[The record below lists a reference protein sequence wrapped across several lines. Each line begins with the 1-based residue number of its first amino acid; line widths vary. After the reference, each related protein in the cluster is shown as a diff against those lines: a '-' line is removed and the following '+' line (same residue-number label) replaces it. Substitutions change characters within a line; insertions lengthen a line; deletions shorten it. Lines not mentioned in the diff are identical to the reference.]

1 MQAAPLFV
9 PDARPLYSVPLIV
22 SLHSLWNPLMLKM
35 LFCMLCR
42 RSAILD
48 EYGGRVGLFIGI
60 QPSPSTRLGRKYLFY
75 YQTKCLWTSC
85 VTSNSILI
93 QTRVF
98 SFENLIADTTQI
110 RRKFPPQKEIIQ
122 RQPMHTFVASPKNG
136 IKSERR
142 PSSSKDR
149 NDCNL
154 TFLVYIEIT

>member
-1 MQAAPLFV
+1 MCNSDVLPKERLFNTHCGYIASHLMQAAPLFV

-42 RSAILD
+42 RSAILV
-48 EYGGRVGLFIGI
+48 EYGVRVGLFIGI

-75 YQTKCLWTSC
+75 SHTKWVWTSC

-98 SFENLIADTTQI
+98 SFGNLIAATTRI
-110 RRKFPPQKEIIQ
+110 
-122 RQPMHTFVASPKNG
+122 
-136 IKSERR
+136 
-142 PSSSKDR
+142 PSSSLKR
-149 NDCNL
+149 NYSETAHAYLCCKP
-154 TFLVYIEIT
+154 